1 MSEAIG
7 RRWPTGLK
15 RSRQPTKTSYLLYP
29 PRPGLATDQTGG
41 PVDDP
46 HEVSA
51 MTQLPWTVRSPVI
64 QKGQL
69 AAGELTERLELSL
82 AVALRF

>member
-1 MSEAIG
+1 
-7 RRWPTGLK
+7 
-15 RSRQPTKTSYLLYP
+15 
-29 PRPGLATDQTGG
+29 
-41 PVDDP
+41 
-46 HEVSA
+46 